1 MKDQGNLLHLKKIL
15 SNAKILVIEM
25 IGLTGEGKELQRE
38 VEIDVQRYGQVD
50 QRVSIILV

>member
-1 MKDQGNLLHLKKIL
+1 L

-38 VEIDVQRYGQVD
+38 VEIDAQRYGQVD